1 MKRLILALVAIGTM
15 LTSCATNEV
24 KTTIEGRFVGNRVDS
39 VFLEQVSDKYDAVNR
54 LGGEALTSDSNFKF
68 EFKLPK
74 DSSPRFF
81 RLTFDSTIRPIT
93 LVVKPGDNIYLDS
106 AGDIFLNYE
115 VQNSEESKL
124 IEEFNKEYFAS
135 VDRLAHLSERIA
147 NNEKGVSALNMQAY
161 AAAKGAMQAQ
171 VRFVGSQ
178 QNTLAAFYA
187 ARQHV
192 VEEYV
197 LVHIIVAER
206 HIRIVDKFYR
216 KLRKFGIGR
225 KEPWIVNDITQ
236 VSIFREIYIL
246 FPYQLPSH
254 PLSGTPSIDRFTFY
268 IFIQPSQ
275 SRIYRLQHRME
286 AVIHNHP
293 VIGYL
298 LAPLP
303 VSSPFPTGKFLYVIW
318 HNSFLVQF
326 LGNFEI
332 GISVVDSFVV
342 GKIIGT
348 LLANETIMVIAFY
361 FTNTFICLVPS
372 FLEAFLHLG
381 GKEFV
386 MPECLGIV
394 KSRRSIA
401 HERAIGYP
409 CPHIIGVGFAVVI
422 GLLIL
427 LGGT

>member
-147 NNEKGVSALNMQAY
+147 NNEKGVTALNMHAY

-171 VRFVGSQ
+171 VRFVGSH

-197 LVHIIVAER
+197 PQLEGKGISLPHIQALKEGLEQSYPDSPFIALLERDIAEAQALVDLTESIVETS
-206 HIRIVDKFYR
+206 Y
-216 KLRKFGIGR
+216 
-225 KEPWIVNDITQ
+225 PDITLEDMYKQKHSLSGYNGKVVLLYFWSAEIALCNNINAELKTLYEKYHDQGFEVYQ
-236 VSIFREIYIL
+236 VSADTERALWIEAIRAQ
-246 FPYQLPSH
+246 QLPWPSLFAGDEGRVFTLYSVAQLPMAYIISRDGTLKQC
-254 PLSGTPSIDRFTFY
+254 PLSASELELEIKK
-268 IFIQPSQ
+268 
-275 SRIYRLQHRME
+275 RL
-286 AVIHNHP
+286 
-293 VIGYL
+293 
-298 LAPLP
+298 
-303 VSSPFPTGKFLYVIW
+303 
-318 HNSFLVQF
+318 
-326 LGNFEI
+326 
-332 GISVVDSFVV
+332 
-342 GKIIGT
+342 
-348 LLANETIMVIAFY
+348 
-361 FTNTFICLVPS
+361 
-372 FLEAFLHLG
+372 
-381 GKEFV
+381 
-386 MPECLGIV
+386 
-394 KSRRSIA
+394 
-401 HERAIGYP
+401 
-409 CPHIIGVGFAVVI
+409 
-422 GLLIL
+422 
-427 LGGT
+427 

>member
-39 VFLEQVSDKYDAVNR
+39 VFLEQVSDLYDAVNR

-135 VDRLAHLSERIA
+135 VDRLAHLTERIA

-171 VRFVGSQ
+171 VRFVGSH

-197 LVHIIVAER
+197 PQLEGKGISLPHIQALKEGLEQSYPDSPFIALLERDIAEAQALVDLTESIVETS
-206 HIRIVDKFYR
+206 Y
-216 KLRKFGIGR
+216 
-225 KEPWIVNDITQ
+225 PDITLEDMYKQKHSLSDYNGKVVLLYFWSAEIALCNNINAELKTLYEKYHDQGFEVYQ
-236 VSIFREIYIL
+236 VSADTERALWIEAIRAQ
-246 FPYQLPSH
+246 QLPWPSLFAGDEGRVFTLYSVAQLPMAYIISRDGTLKQC
-254 PLSGTPSIDRFTFY
+254 PLSASELELEIKK
-268 IFIQPSQ
+268 
-275 SRIYRLQHRME
+275 RL
-286 AVIHNHP
+286 
-293 VIGYL
+293 
-298 LAPLP
+298 
-303 VSSPFPTGKFLYVIW
+303 
-318 HNSFLVQF
+318 
-326 LGNFEI
+326 
-332 GISVVDSFVV
+332 
-342 GKIIGT
+342 
-348 LLANETIMVIAFY
+348 
-361 FTNTFICLVPS
+361 
-372 FLEAFLHLG
+372 
-381 GKEFV
+381 
-386 MPECLGIV
+386 
-394 KSRRSIA
+394 
-401 HERAIGYP
+401 
-409 CPHIIGVGFAVVI
+409 
-422 GLLIL
+422 
-427 LGGT
+427 